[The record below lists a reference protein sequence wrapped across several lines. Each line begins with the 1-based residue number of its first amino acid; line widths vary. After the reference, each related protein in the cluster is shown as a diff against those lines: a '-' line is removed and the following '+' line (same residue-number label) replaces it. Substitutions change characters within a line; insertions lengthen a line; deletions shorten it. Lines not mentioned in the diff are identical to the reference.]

1 MHVTSQLGPKRI
13 NKSGEYVH
21 LYRKSCMGTN
31 ILDTDEIGE
40 VVIKMVN

>member
-1 MHVTSQLGPKRI
+1 MHATSQLCPKRI

-21 LYRKSCMGTN
+21 LYRKSCMGTH

-40 VVIKMVN
+40 VVIKTVN